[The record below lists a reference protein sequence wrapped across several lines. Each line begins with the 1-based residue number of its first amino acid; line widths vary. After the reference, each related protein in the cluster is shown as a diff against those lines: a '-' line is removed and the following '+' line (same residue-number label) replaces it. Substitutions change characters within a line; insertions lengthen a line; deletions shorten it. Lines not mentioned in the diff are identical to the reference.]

1 MGLSVCSYTALVNST
16 YTKDLNMKTALI
28 TGAST
33 GIGAVYADPLARRG
47 YDLILVARDAAKL
60 SALAARLEG
69 ETGRKV
75 DVLRADLNVTADL
88 RAVEQRLATDPG
100 IAMLVNNAGVGAV
113 KPLIESTPEELDN
126 MISLNVTAL
135 TRLTRA
141 VAPALVARGGGTIV
155 NISSIVALAPELLN
169 GTYGGS
175 KAFVLALTQSLHH
188 ELNDKGVQV
197 QAVLPGAIGTPF
209 WDRAGMPVEHL
220 PSAIVMTPED
230 LVDAALAGLD
240 QRELVT
246 LPSLPDAG
254 DYARMDEARKALA
267 PNLSHARP
275 AARYLTSA

>member
-1 MGLSVCSYTALVNST
+1 
-16 YTKDLNMKTALI
+16 MKTALI
-28 TGAST
+28 TGASS
-33 GIGAVYADPLARRG
+33 GIGAIYADRLARRG

-60 SALAARLEG
+60 SALAAQLEAS
-69 ETGRKV
+69 TGRKV
-75 DVLRADLNVTADL
+75 DTIRADLSVTADL
-88 RAVEQRLATDPG
+88 RAVEQRLASDTN
-100 IAMLVNNAGVGAV
+100 ISMLVNNAGLGAV
-113 KPLIESTPEELDN
+113 KPLIDSTPEELDN
-126 MISLNVTAL
+126 LINVNVTAL

-141 VAPALVARGGGTIV
+141 VAPGLVARGGGAII

-209 WDRAGMPVEHL
+209 WERSGMPVEHL

-230 LVDAALAGLD
+230 LVDAALAGFD

-246 LPSLPDAG
+246 LPSLPDVAEFT
-254 DYARMDEARKALA
+254 RMDQARKALG
-267 PNLSHARP
+267 PNLSHTKP
-275 AARYLTSA
+275 AARYLTAA

>member
-1 MGLSVCSYTALVNST
+1 
-16 YTKDLNMKTALI
+16 MKTALI
-28 TGAST
+28 TGASS
-33 GIGAVYADPLARRG
+33 GIGAIYADRLARRG

-60 SALAARLEG
+60 SALAAQLAAS
-69 ETGRKV
+69 TGRKV
-75 DVLRADLNVTADL
+75 DTLRADLSVIADL
-88 RAVEQRLATDPG
+88 RAVEQRLASDTS
-100 IAMLVNNAGVGAV
+100 ISMLVNNAGLGAV
-113 KPLIESTPEELDN
+113 KPLIDSTPEELDN
-126 MISLNVTAL
+126 LINVNVIAL

-141 VAPALVARGGGTIV
+141 VAPGLVARGGGAII

-209 WDRAGMPVEHL
+209 WERSGMPVEHL

-230 LVDAALAGLD
+230 LVDAALAGFD

-246 LPSLPDAG
+246 LPSLPDVAEFT
-254 DYARMDEARKALA
+254 RMDQARKALG
-267 PNLSHARP
+267 PNLSHTKP
-275 AARYLTSA
+275 AARYLTAA